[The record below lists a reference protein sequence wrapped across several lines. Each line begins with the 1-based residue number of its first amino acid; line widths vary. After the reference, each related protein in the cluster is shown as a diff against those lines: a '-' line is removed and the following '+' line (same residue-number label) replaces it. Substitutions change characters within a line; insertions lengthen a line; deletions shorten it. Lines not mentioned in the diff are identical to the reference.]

1 MKTAM
6 QELRD
11 DLVATL
17 KTGDEALNEIQDIS
31 IRESCQKVVQLTLE
45 SIIKRIDDEL
55 LEMEKEQ
62 KIKFAENCLDKAL
75 VEFAVWRSITDFD
88 EPHTPLGELKIWE
101 SLNEQKIPIAFE
113 RETEQYYNET
123 FKQQEQ

>member
-17 KTGDEALNEIQDIS
+17 KTGDEALYEIKDKS

-45 SIIKRIDDEL
+45 SIIKRIDEEL

-62 KIKFAENCLDKAL
+62 MI
-75 VEFAVWRSITDFD
+75 EFASNCIHRNSCFFNI
-88 EPHTPLGELKIWE
+88 EE
-101 SLNEQKIPIAFE
+101 
-113 RETEQYYNET
+113 YYET